1 MNSGGGKMKDEFV
14 DDREFLE
21 EEEFSEEEIDEWEPE
36 MQGFVQGWKQAFK
49 GKKHKEEDNFDEE
62 SY

>member
-1 MNSGGGKMKDEFV
+1 MKDEFV